1 VGIARINLAAW
12 VAMAIGLVSVFMI
25 RFAAPADASIWY
37 AMTPT
42 LLTMPAYIW
51 AVLGHWDCP
60 RNTPLPLALIGVS
73 GTARA
78 AFTALSTVDS
88 GDATPV
94 LLGTCM
100 CISARILTSFMI
112 KFPMLHQDL
121 SRLK

>member
-1 VGIARINLAAW
+1 MGIARINLAAW
-12 VAMAIGLVSVFMI
+12 VAMAIGLVSVFLI
-25 RFAAPADASIWY
+25 RFAAPSDASIWY

-42 LLTMPAYIW
+42 LLTLPAYIW

-60 RNTPLPLALIGVS
+60 RHTPMTLAGIGIS
-73 GTARA
+73 GTAMA
-78 AFTALSTVDS
+78 AFTALSAVDS
-88 GDATPV
+88 GDAIPV

-112 KFPMLHQDL
+112 KSPMLTTDI